1 MFTGLVED
9 IGTVE
14 RADRRSD
21 SMVFAIAPGHIDTT
35 ELSLGDSVSISGV
48 CLTVTE
54 IEPRRFTVLA
64 GAETLRRT
72 ALGQVRA
79 NSRVNLERALRV
91 GDRLGGHMMQ
101 GHVDGVGTIASK
113 RDLGA
118 NIELAF
124 RADSVLLRY
133 VVDKGSIAVDG
144 ISLTVNRVDA
154 QSFSVALIPHTV
166 ERTTLAD
173 KRVGDKVNLEVDI
186 IGKYVEKLLS
196 GRLS

>member
-21 SMVFAIAPGHIDTT
+21 SVVFSIAPGQIDTS
-35 ELSLGDSVSISGV
+35 ELCLGDSVSISGV
-48 CLTVTE
+48 CLTVTD
-54 IEPRRFTVLA
+54 IEPQRFTVLA

-72 ALGQVRA
+72 ALGEVRA
-79 NSRVNLERALRV
+79 RGKVNLERALRV

-101 GHVDGVGTIASK
+101 GHVDGVGQIAGK

-118 NIELAF
+118 NIEISFSAP
-124 RADSVLLRY
+124 RDLLRY
-133 VVDKGSIAVDG
+133 VVEKGSIAVDG

-166 ERTTLAD
+166 ERTTLAG
-173 KRVGDKVNLEVDI
+173 KRVGDRVNLEVDI
-186 IGKYVEKLLS
+186 IGKYVEKLLA